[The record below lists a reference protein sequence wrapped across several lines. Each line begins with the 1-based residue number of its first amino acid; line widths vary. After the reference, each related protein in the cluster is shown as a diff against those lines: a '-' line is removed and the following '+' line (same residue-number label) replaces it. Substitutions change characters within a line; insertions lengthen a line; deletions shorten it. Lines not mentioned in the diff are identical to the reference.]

1 MAKCIIS
8 EGKTTTEAIEKGL
21 KEIGLPKELV
31 EIKVLEKTIRNIKS
45 GRGGALSRKLVNE
58 EVM

>member
-21 KEIGLPKELV
+21 KEIGLQKELV
-31 EIKVLEKTIRNIKS
+31 EIKVL
-45 GRGGALSRKLVNE
+45 
-58 EVM
+58 